1 MKKNIIRIF
10 LLFTCLLL
18 IVVGSS
24 IKLSSNDESVVREI
38 GVEYKTHEEQLS
50 LILDSFDSY
59 NSDFSN
65 NHLTFNSEKFVSVEE
80 NDYFEYLSNKEL
92 DKLTQK
98 ISTDYDLEKN
108 VFTMTLSYYDGDT
121 LVETSIEEIVPIY
134 DEEKDDAYVVVGN
147 NKYYFADTFDADEFE
162 QCIAIVDDVAVASA
176 VVIVGAV
183 ALTICAVDATVNYDV
198 STQIVREVETSFETV
213 ASKIRLFFSWFTRWI
228 KKAVTRVVEKVVT
241 VVTKV
246 KTPAISVN
254 NERIETTEIS
264 IADIKKKERND
275 YYLVFADTT
284 NKKIYISKN
293 IKKEIAIAILSFPI
307 VVNCIGDSNVQ
318 MMASTF
324 TIMKDDAYDITC
336 EAGLNPRTPYE
347 MPEFEYGFYHYHS
360 IATSLVK
367 AKSGTFENRSP
378 HSFFYL

>member
-1 MKKNIIRIF
+1 MKKNGIRIF
-10 LLFTCLLL
+10 LLFTCFLL
-18 IVVGSS
+18 IVISSS
-24 IKLSSNDESVVREI
+24 IKFPSNDKSVVREI

-50 LILDSFDSY
+50 LILDSFDFY
-59 NSDFSN
+59 NSDFLN
-65 NHLTFNSEKFVSVEE
+65 NHLTFNSEKLVSVEE
-80 NDYFEYLSNKEL
+80 NDNFEYLCDKEH
-92 DKLTQK
+92 DELTQK
-98 ISTDYDLEKN
+98 NSTDYDLEKN
-108 VFTMTLSYYDGDT
+108 AFIITISYYDGDT
-121 LVETSIEEIVPIY
+121 LVETSTEETVPVY

-147 NKYYFADTFDADEFE
+147 NKYYFSDTFDADEFE
-162 QCIAIVDDVAVASA
+162 QCIAIVDDVAVAGA

-198 STQIVREVETSFETV
+198 STQIVREVEIFFETV
-213 ASKIRLFFSWFTRWI
+213 ALKIKSFFSWFTRWI
-228 KKAVTRVVEKVVT
+228 KKTVTKVVEKVVT

-246 KTPAISVN
+246 TTPAISVN

-264 IADIKKKERND
+264 MADIKKKEINN

-284 NKKIYISKN
+284 NKKIYVSKD

-307 VVNCIGDSNVQ
+307 VVNCIGNSNVQ

-324 TIMKDDAYDITC
+324 TIMKDDAYNIAC

-360 IATSLVK
+360 IATALVK
-367 AKSGTFENRSP
+367 TTSGTLEKRNP